1 MGLGEKSFNERRLI
15 NAERVIVLSVSQRKF
30 FTEVGALVD
39 KTVSV
44 VTVDGKSYVGSLVGI
59 DPDHLSLCLAEAK
72 DDKGR
77 VIHRVILNGS
87 VVAQILA
94 IEKPF
99 DLKALAD
106 RLEKVFPTLVKLYE
120 DKGFIWVMEK
130 IKVTEKGVIEGSGP
144 AAERVQKVYSQ
155 FTSETKG

>member
-1 MGLGEKSFNERRLI
+1 M
-15 NAERVIVLSVSQRKF
+15 SVAQRKL
-30 FTEVGALVD
+30 FTEMGALID
-39 KTVSV
+39 KIVMVMT
-44 VTVDGKSYVGSLVGI
+44 TDGKSYTGNLVGI
-59 DPDHLSLCLAEAK
+59 NENNLSLCLAEAK

-77 VIHRVILNGS
+77 VIHKVFLNGN

-106 RLEKVFPTLVKLYE
+106 RLEKVFPRLVKLYE

-130 IKVTEKGVIEGSGP
+130 VKVTEKGVIEGTGP
-144 AAERVQKVYSQ
+144 AAERVQKVYEQFLSEIKSQ
-155 FTSETKG
+155 

>member
-1 MGLGEKSFNERRLI
+1 M
-15 NAERVIVLSVSQRKF
+15 SVAQRKL
-30 FTEVGALVD
+30 FTEMGALID
-39 KTVSV
+39 KIVMVMT
-44 VTVDGKSYVGSLVGI
+44 TDGKSYTGNLVGI
-59 DPDHLSLCLAEAK
+59 NENNLSLCLAEAK

-77 VIHRVILNGS
+77 VIHKVFLNGN

-106 RLEKVFPTLVKLYE
+106 RLEKVFPRLVKLYE

-130 IKVTEKGVIEGSGP
+130 VKVTEKGVIEGTGP
-144 AAERVQKVYSQ
+144 AAERVQKVCEQFLSEIKSQ
-155 FTSETKG
+155 

>member
-1 MGLGEKSFNERRLI
+1 
-15 NAERVIVLSVSQRKF
+15 VSVAQRKL
-30 FTEVGALVD
+30 FTEMGALID
-39 KTVSV
+39 KIVMVMT
-44 VTVDGKSYVGSLVGI
+44 TDGKSYTGNLVGI
-59 DPDHLSLCLAEAK
+59 NENNLSLCLAEAK

-77 VIHRVILNGS
+77 VIHKVFLNGN

-106 RLEKVFPTLVKLYE
+106 RLEKVFPRLVKLYE

-130 IKVTEKGVIEGSGP
+130 VKVTEKGVIEGTGP
-144 AAERVQKVYSQ
+144 AAERVQKVCEQFLSEIKSQ
-155 FTSETKG
+155 

>member
-1 MGLGEKSFNERRLI
+1 M
-15 NAERVIVLSVSQRKF
+15 SQRRF
-30 FTEVGALVD
+30 LTEVGALVD
-39 KTVSV
+39 KIVSV
-44 VTVDGKSYVGSLVGI
+44 VTADGKSYVGSLVGV
-59 DPDHLSLCLAEAK
+59 DPDSLNLCLAEAK

-77 VIHRVILNGS
+77 VVHRVVLNGS

-130 IKVTEKGVIEGSGP
+130 IKVTEKGVVEGSGP
-144 AAERVQKVYSQ
+144 AAERVQKVFSQ
-155 FTSETKG
+155 FMSEVRGQV